1 MKYPSKTAAIR
12 EARRYVSIQGGGT
25 SWEIISPFD
34 ELDGPSTSA
43 TAVSYF
49 DALARARAIK
59 ARIALNLMGKFDE
72 NADYAIY
79 NDGQYAT
86 TLEELVD
93 VGLKA
98 SGV

>member
-1 MKYPSKTAAIR
+1 MNNLSKTAAIR

-34 ELDGPSTSA
+34 KLDGPSTSV

-79 NDGQYAT
+79 SDGHYAT
-86 TLEELVD
+86 MLEELVD